1 MTYTLAIR
9 RRGEVADMRSSGRFV
24 LVVLLTAAL
33 LGVPAPARL
42 APDRPEPAAPK
53 AVGPQE
59 VEVIAVLLDQHTQQ
73 PTVLLQ
79 GKRDRRQLAMA
90 IGAAEA
96 TGIAVPLQGVT
107 PPRPLTH
114 DLFLT
119 LFGRLKVTLTR
130 VVINDLRDD
139 IYYATVHLAAGG
151 PEMQLDSRPSDAIA
165 LAIRAKVPVLV
176 EDRVFDKSGSAR
188 PPRGPSI

>member
-1 MTYTLAIR
+1 MNTSVRIGLI
-9 RRGEVADMRSSGRFV
+9 GLLIVAV
-24 LVVLLTAAL
+24 
-33 LGVPAPARL
+33 LGVPNRADV
-42 APDRPEPAAPK
+42 APDRQESAPPRPTG
-53 AVGPQE
+53 AQE
-59 VEVIAVLLDQHTQQ
+59 VDVVAVMVDQSTQQ

-79 GKRDRRQLAMA
+79 GKRDKRSVALA
-90 IGAAEA
+90 IGLAEA

-130 VVINDLRDD
+130 VVITDLRDD
-139 IYYATVHLAAGG
+139 IFYAIVYLNAGG
-151 PEMQLDSRPSDAIA
+151 PEFQLDARPSDAIA

-176 EDRVFDKSGSAR
+176 EERVFDKAGGSA
-188 PPRGPSI
+188 PPRRPSI

>member
-1 MTYTLAIR
+1 MNTSVRIGVTALLMLA
-9 RRGEVADMRSSGRFV
+9 V
-24 LVVLLTAAL
+24 
-33 LGVPAPARL
+33 LGVPHPADL
-42 APDRPEPAAPK
+42 APDRPEAAPPK
-53 AVGPQE
+53 PTGAQE
-59 VEVIAVLLDQHTQQ
+59 VDVVAVMVDQSTQQ

-79 GKRDRRQLAMA
+79 GKRDKRSVALA
-90 IGAAEA
+90 IGLAEA

-130 VVINDLRDD
+130 VVITDLRDD
-139 IYYATVHLAAGG
+139 IFYAIVYLNAGG
-151 PEMQLDSRPSDAIA
+151 PELQLDARPSDAIA

-176 EDRVFDKSGSAR
+176 EERVFDKAGSSA
-188 PPRGPSI
+188 PPRRPSI

>member
-1 MTYTLAIR
+1 MNTSVGIGVVGLLI
-9 RRGEVADMRSSGRFV
+9 VAV
-24 LVVLLTAAL
+24 
-33 LGVPAPARL
+33 LGVPERAFL
-42 APDRPEPAAPK
+42 APDRPEVAPPK
-53 AVGPQE
+53 PTGAQE
-59 VEVIAVLLDQHTQQ
+59 VEVVAVMVDQNTQQ

-79 GKRDRRQLAMA
+79 GKRDKRSVALA
-90 IGAAEA
+90 IGLAEA

-130 VVINDLRDD
+130 VVITDLRDD
-139 IYYATVHLAAGG
+139 IFYAIVYLNAGG
-151 PEMQLDSRPSDAIA
+151 PELQLDARPSDAIA

-176 EDRVFDKSGSAR
+176 EERVFDKAGTSA
-188 PPRGPSI
+188 PPRRPSI